1 MHAIGGHINPAVTFA
16 LLLARKV
23 TIPRT
28 ICYVIAQ
35 CAGAVCGVGVVRAV
49 QGSTLFHEYGGG
61 ANYIH
66 QGYSLGK
73 GLVAEMVG
81 TLLLVLTVMSATD
94 PERKEAQDAHDDVPV
109 SKFITLKT
117 HQIKLQN
124 QIPNIPP
131 EVYKLCALDLLSLG
145 IYGGEELNWVV
156 CKSFLFLMHAQVLAP
171 LAIGFTV
178 FLVHLATI
186 PITGT
191 GINPARSFASA
202 AILNKPQAWHQHVC
216 IGRRLLYV

>member
-1 MHAIGGHINPAVTFA
+1 MNPVSLITSHLQSHYKSLITCLGIDHDMRARGICFMHAIGGHINPAVTFA

-23 TIPRT
+23 TILRT
-28 ICYVIAQ
+28 VCYMIAQ
-35 CAGAVCGVGVVRAV
+35 CAGAVCGVGMVRAV

-81 TLLLVLTVMSATD
+81 TFLLVLTVMSATD

-109 SKFITLKT
+109 SKFITIKT

-124 QIPNIPP
+124 QIPNIPLECTNCVP
-131 EVYKLCALDLLSLG
+131 
-145 IYGGEELNWVV
+145 
-156 CKSFLFLMHAQVLAP
+156 
-171 LAIGFTV
+171 
-178 FLVHLATI
+178 
-186 PITGT
+186 
-191 GINPARSFASA
+191 
-202 AILNKPQAWHQHVC
+202 
-216 IGRRLLYV
+216 